1 MEPYP
6 YWSGVVV
13 ASRRTTLGRERP
25 IGGQG
30 PLLQSVSQQL
40 LTLVVGT
47 LGGSLGHVS
56 GLPAGPLLGAIAAV
70 GALNLLAN
78 DRAEVPVWLAVTAR
92 MLIGAV
98 IGSLVTRELMGE
110 LGRTVAWALL
120 FAVIVI
126 VVGLGAGVMIHRVTG
141 LELRSA
147 MIGACPGGMPEM
159 AALAQEVGAE
169 VDVVLGMHLVRK
181 LVALSVIVIALVVAA

>member
-1 MEPYP
+1 MELDSYCPG
-6 YWSGVVV
+6 GVVSSH
-13 ASRRTTLGRERP
+13 AARGQHP
-25 IGGQG
+25 IGVEG
-30 PLLQSVSQQL
+30 PLRRSIAQQL
-40 LTLVVGT
+40 LTVVVGIV
-47 LGGSLGHVS
+47 GGTLGHVS
-56 GLPAGPLLGAIAAV
+56 GLPAGPLLGAIVAV
-70 GALNLLAN
+70 GALNLLAD
-78 DRAEVPVWLAVTAR
+78 DRAAVPVWLAVGAR

-147 MIGACPGGMPEM
+147 MIGSCPGGMPEM

-169 VDVVLGMHLVRK
+169 VDVVLGMHLARK
-181 LVALSVIVIALVVAA
+181 LIALSVIVVALVVAT

>member
-1 MEPYP
+1 
-6 YWSGVVV
+6 
-13 ASRRTTLGRERP
+13 
-25 IGGQG
+25 
-30 PLLQSVSQQL
+30 LLQSVARQL
-40 LTLVVGT
+40 FTVAIGT
-47 LGGSLGHVS
+47 AGGLLGHVS

-78 DRAEVPVWLAVTAR
+78 DRAQVPVWLGVTAR

-110 LGRTVAWALL
+110 LGRTVAWAFL

-126 VVGLGAGVMIHRVTG
+126 VVGLSAGVVIHRVTG
-141 LELRSA
+141 LELRTA

-169 VDVVLGMHLVRK
+169 VDVVLGIHLARK
-181 LVALSVIVIALVVAA
+181 LFALSVIAVALVVAA